1 MRLDDFVITFVDFLF
16 NALTLLVFGRILL
29 SWVPQYRYHPIGE
42 MIYNLTDPIITPF
55 QRLNL
60 SIGMFDL
67 SPMVALITL
76 QILQAVLHAALL
88 GAFGQ

>member
-1 MRLDDFVITFVDFLF
+1 MRVDDFIVTFVDLLF

-42 MIYNLTDPIITPF
+42 MIYNLTDPIILPF

-60 SIGMFDL
+60 TIGMFDL
-67 SPMVALITL
+67 SPMIALLTL
-76 QILQAVLHAALL
+76 QIVQAILHASLVS
-88 GAFGQ
+88 AFGM